1 MMIGENARYSMV
13 NRFIIGGNMK
23 KIHSI
28 KIIILCL
35 VILIICLL
43 IALHLF
49 INYNT
54 NGFMTFIAFVILTF
68 AIATLVK
75 IFGLPDY
82 IELAKDKVK
91 ILNNPLFATNKFYVQ
106 KRNLISWNNEIDLK
120 EVEKIEI
127 IKLSK
132 NDKKKYIG
140 YNHLFSKYI
149 KVYIKNSNANK
160 YVYISIY
167 TKKQIMNL
175 LKYFN
180 K

>member
-1 MMIGENARYSMV
+1 
-13 NRFIIGGNMK
+13 MK

-35 VILIICLL
+35 GIMIICLL
-43 IALHLF
+43 IAFHLF

-54 NGFMTFIAFVILTF
+54 NGFITFIAFVILTF
-68 AIATLVK
+68 AIAALVK

>member
-1 MMIGENARYSMV
+1 
-13 NRFIIGGNMK
+13 MK
-23 KIHSI
+23 KMYSI
-28 KIIILCL
+28 KIIFSCL
-35 VILIICLL
+35 GIMLICLL

-49 INYNT
+49 INHNT
-54 NGFMTFIAFVILTF
+54 NGFITFIAFVFLTF

-120 EVEKIEI
+120 EVEKIEV
-127 IKLSK
+127 IKLTK
-132 NDKKKYIG
+132 EEKKKYIG

-160 YVYISIY
+160 YIYISIY
-167 TKKQIMNL
+167 TSKQIMNL

>member
-1 MMIGENARYSMV
+1 MNAVFYHLQCYLRILEV
-13 NRFIIGGNMK
+13 LK
-23 KIHSI
+23 VIH
-28 KIIILCL
+28 
-35 VILIICLL
+35 
-43 IALHLF
+43 
-49 INYNT
+49 Y
-54 NGFMTFIAFVILTF
+54 
-68 AIATLVK
+68 
-75 IFGLPDY
+75 Y

>member
-1 MMIGENARYSMV
+1 MNAVFYHQQCYLRILEV
-13 NRFIIGGNMK
+13 LK
-23 KIHSI
+23 VIH
-28 KIIILCL
+28 
-35 VILIICLL
+35 
-43 IALHLF
+43 
-49 INYNT
+49 Y
-54 NGFMTFIAFVILTF
+54 
-68 AIATLVK
+68 
-75 IFGLPDY
+75 Y
-82 IELAKDKVK
+82 IELTKDKVK